1 MPIVS
6 PTTPDPANNPR
17 ATVEEV
23 YKFIMDDL
31 NYAVEH
37 LEGYSAPTK
46 VNVSLNVAY
55 GLRARANLYICLL
68 YTSDAADEL

>member
-1 MPIVS
+1 MCPIVS

-37 LEGYSAPTK
+37 LEGATQ
-46 VNVSLNVAY
+46 
-55 GLRARANLYICLL
+55 LRPR
-68 YTSDAADEL
+68 